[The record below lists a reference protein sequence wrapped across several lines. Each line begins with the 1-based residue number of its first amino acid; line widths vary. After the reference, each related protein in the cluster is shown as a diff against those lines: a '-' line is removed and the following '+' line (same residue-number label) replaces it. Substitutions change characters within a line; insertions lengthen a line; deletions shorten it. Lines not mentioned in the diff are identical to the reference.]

1 MIRKIDYMK
10 SCSYVCF
17 SLLRPA
23 LASRRRD
30 RQASSE
36 NSGQE
41 LIINCN
47 RLNKARTRHGSRPSF
62 RQPGPGS
69 QAGFSLLECLLSLSL
84 GLLVLISAL
93 EVFSQSRRVFNRLKE
108 TQESSLAAAVAIEKV
123 REDLETAGAG
133 LPVRIFDPDFKALEA
148 SGDSLIIFSKDAFI
162 KLESEASAGQDFLQV
177 ELTPGQSSGLRKGR
191 ALYITDRTRGQLAWI
206 TAVLQNRLSISP
218 ALRDSYNASQTELYL
233 LSKIEIYLDS
243 DQKILRRKVN
253 DTSGQPLME
262 EANSFE
268 SSYDSE
274 KNLAKVSLST
284 DSGGKGYEYYL
295 ALYPKN
301 LGKT

>member
-1 MIRKIDYMK
+1 MIGMK
-10 SCSYVCF
+10 TKPRVK
-17 SLLRPA
+17 A
-23 LASRRRD
+23 VLAKSSRD
-30 RQASSE
+30 RQAASKNLRSKPMTAF
-36 NSGQE
+36 
-41 LIINCN
+41 N
-47 RLNKARTRHGSRPSF
+47 RQNEKRPISPRHGSRPSF

-69 QAGFSLLECLLSLSL
+69 QSGFSLLECLLSLSL

-108 TQESSLAAAVAIEKV
+108 TQESSLAAVVALEKI
-123 REDLETAGAG
+123 REDLETSGAG
-133 LPVRIFDPDFKALEA
+133 LPVRIFDSDFKVLEA
-148 SGDSLIIFSKDAFI
+148 SAGSLIIFSKDDFLRLA
-162 KLESEASAGQDFLQV
+162 SEVGAGQESLQV
-177 ELTPGQSSGLRKGR
+177 ELRTGQLASLRKGR
-191 ALYITDRTRGQLAWI
+191 ALYITDGTQGQLIFI
-206 TAVLQNRLSISP
+206 TGVWENRLSISP
-218 ALRDSYNASQTELYL
+218 PLSGSYQASQTAIYL
-233 LSKIEIYLDS
+233 LRKVEIYLDIN
-243 DQKILRRKVN
+243 QKILRRKVN